1 MSLTFNTNNVFCLEK
16 PYQSIFDSCILHII
30 FLTLPKYETLQ
41 LKNFSGPLIGLW
53 RDCWVWDEMMYG
65 AGSDH
70 LWCDDSIR
78 AERIL
83 GKSEIEMSCH
93 KSQYTHFNAH
103 HIAQQLWHWNCY
115 KVSHSWK
122 FNNFPSFQLHKLI
135 IIPTRFSA
143 AYTPSYIK
151 VLNTIKPSK
160 QQYRFETETWMKLMD
175 GLLCDTRLDDMWQ

>member
-1 MSLTFNTNNVFCLEK
+1 MMMNQIELNFAVWVWHLILIMYSVWKKHIRASLT
-16 PYQSIFDSCILHII
+16 DSCILHII

-143 AYTPSYIK
+143 AYTPS
-151 VLNTIKPSK
+151 
-160 QQYRFETETWMKLMD
+160 
-175 GLLCDTRLDDMWQ
+175 